1 MSEDVSVTW
10 GEPIVL
16 SSEPA
21 LKAPPSVAVSPDGKA
36 VTVLFD
42 HFTFTRQGSGEPAAM
57 AGNMVLV
64 LTPQLADGVHWVGT
78 HFGVRGF
85 TSLSGGSFATLTIAA
100 GGGTTTRTWSS
111 LPGDTGDLVS
121 LEETCFGPMGS
132 RFVARVEGEPV
143 AKEVPPLM
151 IALQIIATTP
161 FDGAH
166 FGVGIDSV
174 DFELWLERDRRAAP
188 PEDGGSGV

>member
-21 LKAPPSVAVSPDGKA
+21 LKAPPVIAVSPDGKA
-36 VTVLFD
+36 VSILFD
-42 HFTFTRQGSGEPAAM
+42 HFTFTRQGPGEPTAM
-57 AGNMVLV
+57 AGNLVLV

-78 HFGVRGF
+78 HLAARGF
-85 TSLSGGSFATLTIAA
+85 TDLSGGAFATLTIAA
-100 GGGTTTRTWSS
+100 GGGTTTRVWSS
-111 LPGDTGDLVS
+111 LPGDTGELVTV
-121 LEETCFGPMGS
+121 EETCFGPRGS
-132 RFVARVEGEPV
+132 RFVAREEGQPLS
-143 AKEVPPLM
+143 KEVPPLV
-151 IALQIIATTP
+151 IGLQIVAATP

-166 FGVGIDSV
+166 FAAGIDSV
-174 DFELWLERDRRAAP
+174 DFELWLERSNPAPP